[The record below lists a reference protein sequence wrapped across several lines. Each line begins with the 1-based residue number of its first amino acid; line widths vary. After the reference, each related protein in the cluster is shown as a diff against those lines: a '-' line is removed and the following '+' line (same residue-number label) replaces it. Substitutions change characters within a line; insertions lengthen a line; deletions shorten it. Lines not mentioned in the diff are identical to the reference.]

1 MNIQLKGY
9 TGIVSEESGIFTGAI
24 TNSSGLVVWVDGCD
38 REKDMNSWVLGAFQ
52 EFVKTGIMPELYYGD

>member
-9 TGIVSEESGIFTGAI
+9 TGIVSEESGIFTGTI
-24 TNSSGLVVWVDGCD
+24 TDSDGRVVWVDGCD
-38 REKDMNSWVLGAFQ
+38 VEHEMQTWVLGAFQ